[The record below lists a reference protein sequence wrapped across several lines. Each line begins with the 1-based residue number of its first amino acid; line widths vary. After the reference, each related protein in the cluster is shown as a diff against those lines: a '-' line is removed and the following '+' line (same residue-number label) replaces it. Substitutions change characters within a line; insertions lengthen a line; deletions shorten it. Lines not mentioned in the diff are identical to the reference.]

1 MDITIGIDI
10 GGTNTVIG
18 FVTKEGKSLHETSF
32 RTTDYPTIDPYIKNL
47 HDTINTILSEHSDW
61 NLQGIGVGAP
71 NANYH
76 NGTIEEAPNL
86 AWKGTVHFCK
96 LLEDH
101 FPNII
106 TAITN
111 DANAAAMGEK
121 MYGAAKELSDFVM
134 ITLGT
139 GLGSGLFVNGD
150 LVYGHDG
157 FAGEL
162 GHTLVYENGREC
174 GCGNKGCLET
184 YVSATAMVRT
194 MAEILCNSSK
204 PSTLRDVPYN
214 EMTSFSIQR
223 ALENGDEL
231 AKECFEYTGKILGR
245 KLADLVCHISPS
257 HIFLFGG
264 VAKAGNLIIDPTK
277 RSMEEH
283 LLTIFKNKI
292 KIEQSGLL
300 NENAAVL
307 GASALAWKELEK
319 RSS

>member
-1 MDITIGIDI
+1 
-10 GGTNTVIG
+10 
-18 FVTKEGKSLHETSF
+18 
-32 RTTDYPTIDPYIKNL
+32 
-47 HDTINTILSEHSDW
+47 
-61 NLQGIGVGAP
+61 
-71 NANYH
+71 
-76 NGTIEEAPNL
+76 
-86 AWKGTVHFCK
+86 
-96 LLEDH
+96 
-101 FPNII
+101 
-106 TAITN
+106 
-111 DANAAAMGEK
+111 
-121 MYGAAKELSDFVM
+121 
-134 ITLGT
+134 
-139 GLGSGLFVNGD
+139 
-150 LVYGHDG
+150 
-157 FAGEL
+157 
-162 GHTLVYENGREC
+162 
-174 GCGNKGCLET
+174 
-184 YVSATAMVRT
+184 
-194 MAEILCNSSK
+194 
-204 PSTLRDVPYN
+204 
-214 EMTSFSIQR
+214 MTSLSIQL